1 MLISV
6 YYGSIAAGFAAPGQ
20 GAPWSDDT
28 FWSDRRGWT
37 DG

>member
-6 YYGSIAAGFAAPGQ
+6 YYGSIAAGFAVLARASPG
-20 GAPWSDDT
+20 PTT